1 MKISKMKRGYIIRLS
16 DVEFDLLR
24 NIEME
29 GYTAYQELHEENCTG
44 LNAPEKRILTEVI
57 EMKRDWM
64 VVTDDR
70 RRN

>member
-1 MKISKMKRGYIIRLS
+1 
-16 DVEFDLLR
+16 
-24 NIEME
+24 ME

-44 LNAPEKRILTEVI
+44 LNAPEKRILTEVM

>member
-1 MKISKMKRGYIIRLS
+1 MKRGYIIRLS
-16 DVEFDLLR
+16 DVEFYLLR
-24 NIEME
+24 TIEQE
-29 GYTAYQELHEENCTG
+29 GHTAYTEMHEENCSG
-44 LNAPEKRILTEVI
+44 LDAPEKRILTEVM